1 MAGVNEDNFLWIVI
15 YHTAP
20 TCHLQAWPL
29 CTVTGTVGNFLRC
42 SCQSKPS
49 SGYYRRKSKAVEK
62 RSIPLLPVLLLSC
75 VLHIRCGSLLGLQVT
90 MTYLYA
96 RLAGGLPSC
105 LRKMRFLTGLF
116 LLSFPCTSTI
126 PAVVIQESLFM
137 LSICS
142 LLLFLG
148 FACMKILFL
157 PERVIC
163 CIFDMAPINSV
174 SSTGVTFFFFLRVI

>member
-90 MTYLYA
+90 MTYLSA

-137 LSICS
+137 LSH
-142 LLLFLG
+142 LLL
-148 FACMKILFL
+148 ASLFG
-157 PERVIC
+157 IC
-163 CIFDMAPINSV
+163 LHENPFPSWKSDLLYIWHGSHKQCFFHWSN
-174 SSTGVTFFFFLRVI
+174 FFFFF